1 MEVCSMRIVSIS
13 SSPSPVSRTGKLC
26 ARINATLRDAGYDV
40 TPLSLA
46 SLPPEALL
54 RADSGH
60 PALASAIDLVMN
72 AQGVIFATP
81 IFKASFSGL
90 LKTFIDVLPQ
100 FALAGK
106 VALPIATGG
115 SLAHVLALD
124 YGLRPVL
131 QSMGC
136 THVSQGFFVWQDWMD
151 SEAVLTDARAREN
164 LDICVGAFRDGLDAF
179 AQIKRG
185 HQV

>member
-1 MEVCSMRIVSIS
+1 MQIVSIS
-13 SSPSPVSRTGKLC
+13 SSPSPVSRTEKLC
-26 ARINATLRDAGYDV
+26 SRINATLREAGCDV

-54 RADSGH
+54 KADSGH
-60 PALASAIDLVMN
+60 PALAAAIDLVMN

-151 SEAVLTDARAREN
+151 SEAVLMDARAREN
-164 LDICVGAFRDGLDAF
+164 LDICVAAFRDGLDAF

-185 HQV
+185 HHV